1 MHVQITDDY
10 TDAQKVR
17 EEVFQKEQCILA
29 TLDFDGEDDNSFHFV
44 AYNDDE
50 EPIGTARV
58 RFFDQGKTAK
68 IERLA
73 VLPEY
78 RSKGIGRA
86 IMESIDEYL
95 QNRHVEKAY
104 MHAQKAVKEFHKKFG
119 FFQEGDEFVEADIPH
134 VKMVKKYS

>member
-1 MHVQITDDY
+1 MHVQITDNY
-10 TDAQKVR
+10 EDAQKIR
-17 EEVFQKEQCILA
+17 EEVFQKEQCVLA

-44 AYNDDE
+44 AYNDDN

-58 RFFDQGKTAK
+58 RLFDKGKTAK

-78 RSKGIGRA
+78 RKSGVGRA

-95 QNRHVEKAY
+95 QNRHIEKAY
-104 MHAQKAVKEFHKKFG
+104 MHAQKLVKEFHKKFG
-119 FFQEGDEFVEADIPH
+119 FFEVGEEFNEADIPH
-134 VKMVKKYS
+134 VRMEKKYS